1 MVEILVKPET
11 LILCKEELDGFLM
24 KNGFSV
30 EYKKNV
36 SDWNNLSIALYE
48 KSDKVTKRQLE
59 LQNIARNQMMG
70 LAGSR
75 AELWGLKYKAN
86 FKEIDLYELLTGLKK
101 EFRSMKWKEGLTFH
115 IEYKGDFSVYH
126 FTYFHVSD
134 PETEIIE
141 SERLLCGRYIDE
153 MGSV

>member
-115 IEYKGDFSVYH
+115 IE
-126 FTYFHVSD
+126 
-134 PETEIIE
+134 
-141 SERLLCGRYIDE
+141 
-153 MGSV
+153 

>member
-1 MVEILVKPET
+1 MIEILVKPET
-11 LILCKEELDGFLM
+11 LILCKEELEGFLM

-30 EYKKNV
+30 ECKKKV

-48 KSDKVTKRQLE
+48 KSKKVTKRQLE

-75 AELWGLKYKAN
+75 AELWGLKYKEN
-86 FKEIDLYELLTGLKK
+86 IKEIDLYELLTRLKR

-115 IEYKGDFSVYH
+115 IEYEGDFSVYH

-141 SERLLCGRYIDE
+141 SERLLCERYIDE